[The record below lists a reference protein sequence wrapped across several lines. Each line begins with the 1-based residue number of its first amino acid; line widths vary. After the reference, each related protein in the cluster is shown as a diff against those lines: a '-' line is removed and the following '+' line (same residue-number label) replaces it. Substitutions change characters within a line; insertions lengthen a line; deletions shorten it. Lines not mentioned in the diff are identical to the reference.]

1 MAESEDQKIL
11 SRIAGEQLSAVC
23 FVMDYLQL
31 QFEDN
36 HLTVLT
42 PLSVRVADGHIDFG
56 DPEYRNVLCGRI
68 TRVVTDVTLAHEQLD
83 IRFDDGSAF
92 IIALKVDGYAGN
104 EAINFQFRENG
115 RMQLLVLHA
124 V

>member
-1 MAESEDQKIL
+1 MTEAEDQKML
-11 SRIAGEQLSAVC
+11 SRILGEQLSGVC

-31 QFEDN
+31 QFNDN
-36 HLTVLT
+36 FLTVLT
-42 PLSVRVADGHIDFG
+42 PLSARVGERCFQLG
-56 DPEYRNVLCGRI
+56 DAEYRDVLCDRI
-68 TRVVTDVTLAHEQLD
+68 TRVATDVTLAAEYVE

-92 IIALKVDGYAGN
+92 VVALKVDGYAGN

-115 RMQLLVLHA
+115 QMQLLVMHA